1 MSCLSGEALSQGSDS
16 VLVNFPP
23 DTDVLDCGLCGDGSI
38 LLSPISP
45 LTLIQCVWLLCPP
58 SLVWFVESA
67 SHTVRALLQG
77 PVLLTAFALPWQ
89 DWKDHQHICGQSATV
104 TVQGDEVHVPDNV
117 MEKVTV

>member
-45 LTLIQCVWLLCPP
+45 LALIQCVAPLP
-58 SLVWFVESA
+58 SIIGLVCGEK
-67 SHTVRALLQG
+67 
-77 PVLLTAFALPWQ
+77 VLLTR
-89 DWKDHQHICGQSATV
+89 
-104 TVQGDEVHVPDNV
+104 
-117 MEKVTV
+117 

>member
-1 MSCLSGEALSQGSDS
+1 MCGSFALHHWSG
-16 VLVNFPP
+16 
-23 DTDVLDCGLCGDGSI
+23 
-38 LLSPISP
+38 LLR
-45 LTLIQCVWLLCPP
+45 
-58 SLVWFVESA
+58 ESA

>member
-45 LTLIQCVWLLCPP
+45 LASIQCVAPLP
-58 SLVWFVESA
+58 SIIGLVCGEK
-67 SHTVRALLQG
+67 
-77 PVLLTAFALPWQ
+77 VLLTQ
-89 DWKDHQHICGQSATV
+89 
-104 TVQGDEVHVPDNV
+104 
-117 MEKVTV
+117 